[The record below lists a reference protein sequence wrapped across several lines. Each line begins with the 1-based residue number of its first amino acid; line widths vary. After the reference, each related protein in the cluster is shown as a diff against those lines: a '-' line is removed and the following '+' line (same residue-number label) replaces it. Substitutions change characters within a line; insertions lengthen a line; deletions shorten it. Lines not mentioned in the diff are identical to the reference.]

1 MKTAIITG
9 TSSGLGRSLAE
20 CFLNNGFRVMGI
32 SRSRFVDQIHHINYS
47 HHNCDITN
55 LQSVINFSIAISQ
68 PIDLLIHNAA
78 SFSLQKFE
86 NESAYNINKMID
98 TNLKAP
104 MILTS
109 QLLPSM
115 KQGSKIFF
123 INSVAGLEEIEN
135 QSIYC
140 ATKYGLTAFAGVL
153 GKELKDKGIKVT
165 SFHPGGINTP
175 LWDNLGFHAD
185 TSKLLDPNDVAQLVY
200 DTYKVPNNMVLKTV
214 QFFPDNEWHQ

>member
-20 CFLNNGFRVMGI
+20 CFLKNGFRVMGL

-55 LQSVINFSIAISQ
+55 LQSVINFSVAISQ

-153 GKELKDKGIKVT
+153 GKELKDQGIKVT

-200 DTYKVPNNMVLKTV
+200 DTYNAPSNMVLKTV
-214 QFFPDNEWHQ
+214 QFFPDMEWHQ

>member
-55 LQSVINFSIAISQ
+55 LQSVINFSVAISQ

-104 MILTS
+104 IILTN

-200 DTYKVPNNMVLKTV
+200 DTYKVPNNMVLKTT
-214 QFFPDNEWHQ
+214 

>member
-20 CFLNNGFRVMGI
+20 CFLKNGFRVMGL

-55 LQSVINFSIAISQ
+55 LQSVINFSVAISQ

-185 TSKLLDPNDVAQLVY
+185 TSKLLDPTDVAELVMN
-200 DTYKVPNNMVLKTV
+200 TYNAPSNMVLKTV

>member
-20 CFLNNGFRVMGI
+20 CFLKNGFRVMGL
-32 SRSRFVDQIHHINYS
+32 SRSRFIDQIHHINYS

-55 LQSVINFSIAISQ
+55 LQSVINFSVAISQ

-115 KQGSKIFF
+115 KEGSKIFF

-153 GKELKDKGIKVT
+153 GKELKDQGIKVT

-200 DTYKVPNNMVLKTV
+200 DTYNAPSNMVLKTV
-214 QFFPDNEWHQ
+214 QFFPDMEWHQ

>member
-20 CFLNNGFRVMGI
+20 CFLKNGFRVMGL

-55 LQSVINFSIAISQ
+55 LQSVINFSVAISQ

-153 GKELKDKGIKVT
+153 GKELKDRGIKVT

>member
-20 CFLNNGFRVMGI
+20 CFLKNGFRVMGL
-32 SRSRFVDQIHHINYS
+32 SRSRFVDRIHHINYS
-47 HHNCDITN
+47 HHNCDITD
-55 LQSVINFSIAISQ
+55 LQSVINFSVSINQ
-68 PIDLLIHNAA
+68 HIDLLIHNAA

-86 NESAYNINKMID
+86 AESAYNINKMID

-115 KQGSKIFF
+115 KEGSKIFF

-153 GKELKDKGIKVT
+153 GKELKDRGIKVT

>member
-20 CFLNNGFRVMGI
+20 CFLKNGFRVMGL
-32 SRSRFVDQIHHINYS
+32 SRSKFVDQIHHINYS

-55 LQSVINFSIAISQ
+55 LQAVINFTMVINQ
-68 PIDLLIHNAA
+68 NVDLLIHNAA
-78 SFSLQKFE
+78 AFSLQSFE
-86 NESAYNINKMID
+86 KESTHTISRMID

-109 QLLPSM
+109 NLLPFM
-115 KQGSKIFF
+115 KEGSKIFF

-153 GKELKDKGIKVT
+153 GKELKEKGIKVT

-185 TSKLLDPNDVAQLVY
+185 TSKLLDPTEVAELVMN
-200 DTYKVPNNMVLKTV
+200 TYKAPNNMVLKTV
-214 QFFPDNEWHQ
+214 QFFPDMEWHQ

>member
-55 LQSVINFSIAISQ
+55 LQSVINFSVAISQ

>member
-20 CFLNNGFRVMGI
+20 CFLKNGFRVMGL

-55 LQSVINFSIAISQ
+55 LQSVINFSVAISQ

-200 DTYKVPNNMVLKTV
+200 DTYNAPSNMVLKTV
-214 QFFPDNEWHQ
+214 QFFPDMEWHQ

>member
-55 LQSVINFSIAISQ
+55 LQSVINFSVAISQ

-104 MILTS
+104 IILTN

-185 TSKLLDPNDVAQLVY
+185 TSKLLDSNDVAQLVY

>member
-20 CFLNNGFRVMGI
+20 CFLNNGFRVMGL
-32 SRSRFVDQIHHINYS
+32 SRSRFIDQIHHINYS

-55 LQSVINFSIAISQ
+55 LQSVINFSVAISQ

-200 DTYKVPNNMVLKTV
+200 DTYNAPSNMVLKTV
-214 QFFPDNEWHQ
+214 QFFPDMEWHQ

>member
-20 CFLNNGFRVMGI
+20 CFLKNGFRVMGL

-55 LQSVINFSIAISQ
+55 LQSVINFSVTISQ

>member
-20 CFLNNGFRVMGI
+20 CFLKNGFRVMGL

-55 LQSVINFSIAISQ
+55 LQSVINFSVAISQ

-115 KQGSKIFF
+115 KEGSKIFF

-200 DTYKVPNNMVLKTV
+200 DTYNAPSNMVLKTV
-214 QFFPDNEWHQ
+214 QFFPDMEWHQ

>member
-1 MKTAIITG
+1 MKTVIITG

-20 CFLNNGFRVMGI
+20 CFLKNGFRVMGL
-32 SRSRFVDQIHHINYS
+32 SRSKFVDQIHHINYS

-55 LQSVINFSIAISQ
+55 LQAIINFSMIIKQ

-86 NESAYNINKMID
+86 KESNYKISQMIE

-104 MILTS
+104 MILTG
-109 QLLPSM
+109 QMLPFM
-115 KQGSKIFF
+115 KEGSKIFF

-135 QSIYC
+135 QSVYC

-153 GKELKDKGIKVT
+153 GKELKDRGIKVT

-175 LWDNLGFHAD
+175 LWDNIGFHAD
-185 TSKLLDPNDVAQLVY
+185 TSKLLDPNDVAELVLN
-200 DTYKVPNNMVLKTV
+200 TYNAPKNMVLKTV
-214 QFFPDNEWHQ
+214 QFFPDMEWHQ

>member
-20 CFLNNGFRVMGI
+20 CFLKNGFRVMGL

-55 LQSVINFSIAISQ
+55 LQSVINFSVAISQ

-153 GKELKDKGIKVT
+153 GKELKDRGIKVT

-200 DTYKVPNNMVLKTV
+200 DTYNAPSNMVLKTV
-214 QFFPDNEWHQ
+214 QFFPDMEWHQ

>member
-55 LQSVINFSIAISQ
+55 LQSVINFSVAISQ

-104 MILTS
+104 IILTN